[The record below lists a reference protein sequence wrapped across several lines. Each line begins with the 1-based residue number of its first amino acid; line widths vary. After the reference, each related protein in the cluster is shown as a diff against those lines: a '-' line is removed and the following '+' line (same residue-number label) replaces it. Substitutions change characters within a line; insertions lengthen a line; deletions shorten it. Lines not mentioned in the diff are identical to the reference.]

1 MIFLYLVYLIAVA
14 GWLRFLWLRSLRT
27 EEDRQYTWQK
37 VSQLALYVPLGLQAA
52 FLFFFAVLQL
62 LPLAADMAELLNKRI
77 LKGGRKEYPEFEGL
91 RILFSGCGIIL
102 ISYLLNQAAAK
113 ITDTALVIVSKLVL
127 FAGQYF
133 LLKNTVLQIGLS
145 LGFYPTGKTLFS
157 LTGSRLFII
166 SIVLVVFYSLSSGKN
181 GKKISSSRYPALAAR
196 MLLIYCL
203 LILLLSLPRFYFD
216 LVRYF

>member
-1 MIFLYLVYLIAVA
+1 MIFLYLVYLIAVV

-27 EEDRQYTWQK
+27 AEDRQYTWQK
-37 VSQLALYVPLGLQAA
+37 VSQFALYVPLGLQAA

-62 LPLAADMAELLNKRI
+62 LPLAGDTAELLDKLI

-91 RILFSGCGIIL
+91 RILFSGCGVIL

-113 ITDTALVIVSKLVL
+113 ITDTALNLVTKLFL

-133 LLKNTVLQIGLS
+133 LLKNTVLQIGQS
-145 LGFYPTGKTLFS
+145 LGFYPTGKILFS
-157 LTGSRLFII
+157 LTGSRLFLI
-166 SIVLVVFYSLSSGKN
+166 SLVLAIFFSFSSGKN
-181 GKKISSSRYPALAAR
+181 GEKISTSRYPALVAR
-196 MLLIYCL
+196 MLLFYCL

-216 LVRYF
+216 LVT